1 MKRIIILFLS
11 FSMGLCVHAQILERH
26 NNASSIDLSNN
37 RVRLIIPQKD
47 SVTLVTRSG
56 GSLSFSIEAIK
67 RLKWAEAP
75 EKIKELEKQPDMA
88 IIYDSKKKDI
98 YILNADKNCLISLYN
113 SDGKLIR
120 SSRGTST
127 NVADLPDGMYI
138 VSCNGNL
145 TAKFV
150 KK

>member
-1 MKRIIILFLS
+1 MKRFFLILLS
-11 FSMGLCVHAQILERH
+11 FYASLFVHAQILERH
-26 NNASSIDLSNN
+26 NNATSIDLSNN

-47 SVTLVTRSG
+47 SVTLVTQSG
-56 GSLSFSIEAIK
+56 GSLSFSIEVIK

-75 EKIKELEKQPDMA
+75 EKIKDLEKLPEMA
-88 IIYDSKKKDI
+88 IIFDSKKKEI
-98 YILNADKNCLISLYN
+98 YVLNADKNSLILLYN

-120 SSRGTST
+120 SCRGASA

-145 TAKFV
+145 TAKIV